1 MQVAK
6 DFKPWKGQ
14 PLWKGAGKEQ
24 RRAHV
29 LPYSDEQFM
38 AFGVEG
44 PSGAVRFVVQ
54 GSLKDEMDAFIA
66 QMESEG
72 AEVTVTSLPYGNQ
85 QPEEPPGP
93 KTGG

>member
-6 DFKPWKGQ
+6 EFK
-14 PLWKGAGKEQ
+14 LWKGGPLWEGASEEQ

-29 LPYSDEQFM
+29 LPYSDEYFL
-38 AFGVEG
+38 AFGAES

-54 GSLKDEMDAFIA
+54 GSLGDEMDAFIA

-72 AEVTVTSLPYGNQ
+72 AEVTVTSLSYENQ
-85 QPEEPPGP
+85 EPENPPDP